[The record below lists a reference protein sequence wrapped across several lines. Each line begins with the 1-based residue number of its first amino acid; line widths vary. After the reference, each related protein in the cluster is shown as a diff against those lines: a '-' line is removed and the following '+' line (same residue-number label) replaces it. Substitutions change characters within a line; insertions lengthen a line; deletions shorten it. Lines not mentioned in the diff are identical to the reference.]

1 VKAVRKET
9 MEEGFVKK
17 MSFKSGVKSRGSD
30 RMRAKVV
37 TALLEISVNI
47 RKFRQGLLPELCS
60 VHLQTTCPSLD
71 RQCTET
77 SV

>member
-9 MEEGFVKK
+9 LEEGFVKK

-47 RKFRQGLLPELCS
+47 RKFRQGLLPELPLIYGMLLR
-60 VHLQTTCPSLD
+60 VYTK
-71 RQCTET
+71 E
-77 SV
+77 V